1 MGWSVQS
8 ANSFHFPVAYLNPN
22 VFIDT
27 DDDVFTCYVFVFFF
41 FFIHTTFINKLQR
54 VKLKC
59 DDFKSFPITFA
70 MVNEHTL
77 FKCTTRDLFLLFQ
90 FGATLYLHSTI
101 SQREILYFYHIK
113 LQVTFQITIC
123 HVLPVQWKPCT
134 LNVFDKLKVQVF
146 FNALNVHNII
156 WRLGALCQNK
166 TKDFCKVLCGG
177 FGQSGGTEL
186 TKHWWQNKWLL

>member
-123 HVLPVQWKPCT
+123 HVLPVQ
-134 LNVFDKLKVQVF
+134 
-146 FNALNVHNII
+146 
-156 WRLGALCQNK
+156 
-166 TKDFCKVLCGG
+166 
-177 FGQSGGTEL
+177 
-186 TKHWWQNKWLL
+186 